1 MHTKAAAAATALQ
14 SKLNTPMRLLPD
26 DKDLSW
32 TPYAWLVYIVPF
44 LITPFI
50 DERQNN
56 PAGYAMYAIGFIA
69 FAFLYFRSYWVQGRE
84 LILIAAAT
92 LALGLAFW
100 PVSFGAGALFI
111 YAAGMMGMLDSPRWA
126 VRGVAAIA
134 VITVLEA
141 LLLRRA
147 IWHAAWPVIFVLI
160 IGGINIHYY
169 QVGRANA
176 RLRLAHDEIEHMAK
190 LAERERIAR
199 DLHDVLG
206 HTLSLIVLKSELASK
221 LAERDPERSREEIR
235 DVERIARDALAEV
248 RSAVSG
254 YRTSGLAAEVQHAR
268 NTLTTAG
275 VRLETDVT
283 SHKLPPSHEAVLSLA
298 LREAVTNIVRHS
310 GAHNVRLTIEAND
323 ALCTLAIADDGR
335 GGNAP
340 FGSGLSGMRERVDIL
355 GGTLT
360 RTGSNGTTLTVT
372 LPIAN
377 ASMQER
383 SA

>member
-1 MHTKAAAAATALQ
+1 
-14 SKLNTPMRLLPD
+14 MRLLPRD
-26 DKDLSW
+26 TDLGW
-32 TPYAWLVYIVPF
+32 TPYAWLIYIVPF
-44 LITPFI
+44 LLTPFV
-50 DERQNN
+50 DARQNH
-56 PAGYAMYAIGFIA
+56 PAGFAMYAIALAA
-69 FAFLYFRSYWVQGRE
+69 FGVLYFRSYWVQGRQ
-84 LILIAAAT
+84 LVLIAAAT

-100 PVSFGAGALFI
+100 PVSLGAGALFI

-134 VITVLEA
+134 LITILEA

-147 IWHAAWPVIFVLI
+147 LWHSAWPVVFVLI
-160 IGGINIHYY
+160 VGAINIHYG

-199 DLHDVLG
+199 DLHDLLG
-206 HTLSLIVLKSELASK
+206 HTLSLVILKSELASK

-235 DVERIARDALAEV
+235 DVERIAREALAEV
-248 RSAVSG
+248 RAAVSG

-268 NTLTTAG
+268 NTLATAG
-275 VRLETDVT
+275 VRLETNVT
-283 SHKLPPSHEAVLSLA
+283 PSKLPPSHEAVLSLA

-310 GAHNVRLTIEAND
+310 GARNARLTID
-323 ALCTLAIADDGR
+323 ATDSSCTLAIADDGR

-340 FGSGLSGMRERVDIL
+340 FGSGLSGMRERVDLL

-360 RTGSNGTTLTVT
+360 RTGSSGTTLTVT

-377 ASMQER
+377 AMQER

>member
-1 MHTKAAAAATALQ
+1 
-14 SKLNTPMRLLPD
+14 MRLLPHD
-26 DKDLSW
+26 NELSW
-32 TPYAWLVYIVPF
+32 TPYAWLIYIVPF

-56 PAGYAMYAIGFIA
+56 PAGYAMYAIGLIA

-100 PVSFGAGALFI
+100 PVSFGAGAFFI
-111 YAAGMMGMLDSPRWA
+111 YAAGMIGMLDSPRWA

-134 VITVLEA
+134 VITILEA

-160 IGGINIHYY
+160 IGAINIHYY

-235 DVERIARDALAEV
+235 DVERIAREALAEV
-248 RSAVSG
+248 RTAVSG

-310 GAHNVRLTIEAND
+310 GARNVRLTIEAND
-323 ALCTLAIADDGR
+323 TSCTLAIADDGR

-340 FGSGLSGMRERVDIL
+340 FGSGLSGMRERVGIL